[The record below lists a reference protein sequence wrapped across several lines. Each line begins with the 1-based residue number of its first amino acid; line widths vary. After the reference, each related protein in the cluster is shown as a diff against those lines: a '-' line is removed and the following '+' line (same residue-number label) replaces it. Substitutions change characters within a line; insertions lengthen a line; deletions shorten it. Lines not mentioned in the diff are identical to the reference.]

1 MVQAIKRD
9 EAFIDPEGIHLET
22 TQPERRWRKPPILL
36 VHGALTGS
44 WLWSSYA
51 AYFAERG
58 WEAHAL
64 NLRGH
69 FTSEPAELDETS
81 MHDYADDIGVAV
93 RHLGRPPVIIGWGIG
108 ALAAMLYAERN
119 PVLGLV
125 LLAPSP
131 PAAALPR
138 RPDEHE
144 LRAVPDIYDAAWWG
158 WIAPMDKL
166 REWMP
171 DMEETELSKMQE
183 LLAGARESGSA
194 RRERMR
200 GVAVDVEPDRGAV
213 AGHRGGS
220 GRRHPSGGGAS
231 GRGPAQRRL
240 RVRAR
245 CLALRAGDGLGDVAA
260 GRAEHPR
267 LAGGAAPG
275 DARPT
280 RRAGRRARRSAL
292 EQRGLR
298 RRGAFGTLGRRSS
311 RTHHGP
317 HSSRGPGHRPLKA
330 EITGSNPVCGTNTH
344 LQA

>member
-22 TQPERRWRKPPILL
+22 TQPERRSRKPPILL

-69 FTSEPAELDETS
+69 FTSQPAELDETS
-81 MHDYADDIGVAV
+81 MRDYADDIGVAV
-93 RHLGRPPVIIGWGIG
+93 RHLGRPPVVIGWGIG
-108 ALAAMLYAERN
+108 SLAAMLYAERN

-138 RPDEHE
+138 RPDDPE

-171 DMEETELSKMQE
+171 DMETEELSRMQE

-200 GVAVDVEPDRGAV
+200 GVAVDVSRIAVPSLVIGAGLDDVIHPAEAHRVADLLNADYEFVPGASHFGLVMGSGTWPQVAQSIHGWLEERRPAMLARLVELGAV
-213 AGHRGGS
+213 PAG
-220 GRRHPSGGGAS
+220 
-231 GRGPAQRRL
+231 
-240 RVRAR
+240 VR
-245 CLALRAGDGLGDVAA
+245 
-260 GRAEHPR
+260 
-267 LAGGAAPG
+267 
-275 DARPT
+275 
-280 RRAGRRARRSAL
+280 
-292 EQRGLR
+292 
-298 RRGAFGTLGRRSS
+298 
-311 RTHHGP
+311 
-317 HSSRGPGHRPLKA
+317 
-330 EITGSNPVCGTNTH
+330 
-344 LQA
+344 